1 MRCRD
6 DFLELITCYSLSFIS
21 VPCFVR
27 ASSFLRS
34 KKQMKNYG
42 DGNEDL
48 DKISNDVPLV
58 SMGSL
63 NVRKPP

>member
-6 DFLELITCYSLSFIS
+6 DFLELITCYTEPVSFIS
-21 VPCFVR
+21 VLCFVR
-27 ASSFLRS
+27 ASSFVHS
-34 KKQMKNYG
+34 KKRMKNYG

-58 SMGSL
+58 SMES
-63 NVRKPP
+63 